1 MSRCRKKKRKKELGI
16 FFGPK
21 NNAETVRVFLVVKQI
36 YQVGGGLK
44 VEWEDS
50 T

>member
-1 MSRCRKKKRKKELGI
+1 MQKEEEKKKELGI

-21 NNAETVRVFLVVKQI
+21 NNAETVRVFLVLKQI
-36 YQVGGGLK
+36 YQVGGG
-44 VEWEDS
+44 